1 MEGLVI
7 RGGLRLSG
15 RLTVQ
20 GAKNSILPI
29 LAASLLNRSSQCIW
43 LQRVPDL
50 YDVRN
55 MLAILSSLG
64 AEVSFVENE
73 VCLRTEAVD
82 QYHVPDHLM
91 REMRSGIFLLGPL
104 LGRLGKVRVCYPGG
118 CAIGPRPINLHLKGL
133 QALGAQVE
141 EQNGYITLIGRL
153 RGARVGLDYPSV
165 GATENLM
172 LAAVMAE
179 GETVLY
185 NAAREPEIIDLQNF
199 LNTTGASVSG
209 AGSSTIVIKGV
220 KELTGGSHRVFSDR
234 IVAGTFLMAA
244 AITGGELLLEDV
256 IPGHLA
262 AVTNLLRQCGAV
274 MDIGENSILIRGKEI
289 SAIRLACTSPYPGFP
304 TDLQAPLTTLM
315 SLARGSSLI
324 VEKVFKER
332 FRHIPELQKMGA
344 RIAQKNGHVVITG
357 VPWLSGAQ
365 VEATDLR
372 AGAALVLAGL
382 AARGETVI
390 GGARYIDRGY
400 DNLPQV
406 LSLLGAAV
414 ERHEM
419 TAGSL

>member
-1 MEGLVI
+1 MESIII
-7 RGGLRLSG
+7 RGGRRLSG

-29 LAASLLNRSSQCIW
+29 LAASLLNRSDQVIR
-43 LQRVPDL
+43 LQKVPDL

-55 MLAILSSLG
+55 MLAILTSLG
-64 AEVSFVENE
+64 AEVSFTGNE
-73 VCLRTEAVD
+73 VCLRTGEVD
-82 QYHVPDHLM
+82 RYHVPDDLM

-141 EQNGYITLIGRL
+141 ERDGYIKLTGRL
-153 RGARVGLDYPSV
+153 KGTRIGLDYPSV

-185 NAAREPEIIDLQNF
+185 NAAREPEIVDLQNF
-199 LNTTGASVSG
+199 LNSTGARVSG

-220 KELTGGSHRVFSDR
+220 KELTGGSYRVFPDR
-234 IVAGTFLMAA
+234 IVSGTYLMAA
-244 AITGGELLLEDV
+244 AITGGRLFLEDV

-262 AVTNLLRQCGAV
+262 AATSLLQQCGAGI
-274 MDIGENSILIRGKEI
+274 DIGENMISIQGGEI
-289 SAIRLACTSPYPGFP
+289 SAVRLVCTSPYPGFP
-304 TDLQAPLTTLM
+304 TDLQAPFTALM
-315 SLARGSSLI
+315 ALAKGSSLI
-324 VEKVFKER
+324 IEKVFKER
-332 FRHIPELQKMGA
+332 FRHIPALQKMGA
-344 RIAQKNGHVVITG
+344 RITQKNGHVVIQG
-357 VPWLSGAQ
+357 VPYLTGAQ

-390 GGARYIDRGY
+390 KGARYIDRGY
-400 DNLPQV
+400 DNLPYV
-406 LSLLGAAV
+406 LSQLGADIERV
-414 ERHEM
+414 EELVV
-419 TAGSL
+419 S